1 MMTYL
6 CKYTPLELM
15 LSFGAGFEMPN
26 NDAPDFSE
34 TDPYLHS
41 SVCSHAKLLML
52 SMLHQKKQNSEL
64 ILTTCCDS
72 IRRVWDSLPA
82 EHFAFREML
91 DLPHKNTG
99 YAIDMYA
106 NELRRLIRDYSA
118 YSGKTFDRSA
128 LLDAWKKNAGAWQ
141 DLLKNDTHQDFI
153 AVLGARPSDELFQ
166 KIRGS
171 LSLPAVNLTCGGL
184 RSLPMPPDD
193 AEQLSEEE
201 LINAYAKAL
210 LSQIPCMR
218 MDDIAGRT
226 RLLRIR
232 GLRGIVYHTVKFC
245 DYYSFEYAELRRHS
259 DLPILKIESDY
270 TSQSEGQLSTRLA
283 AFDESLGAQGVSY
296 GSMPNGRTK
305 EKKAE
310 HQTEKTPSSTS
321 GGTAMSD
328 TAGKNIF
335 IGIDSGSTTTNVAA
349 IDGSGTLLASS
360 IIRTGAKAGDAAERA
375 YQEIRRQLGPD
386 AERIRRIIATGY
398 GREFITFADAA
409 KTEISCHARGA
420 HFADPSARTVID
432 IGGQDSKVICL
443 DEDGNVM
450 NFVMNDKCAA
460 GTGRFLEMM
469 AHTLEIDLSTMS
481 RLGLKWKKDLN
492 ITSTCTV
499 FAESEVVSLI
509 AENAETSDIVHAL
522 DKSVAHKTCAMVRR
536 VRGKAPYMMTGGVA
550 KNQGVAKEIERDL
563 KAPLSIMKHPD
574 LIGALG
580 AALFARDES

>member
-1 MMTYL
+1 MLTYL

-26 NDAPDFSE
+26 NDAPDFSA

-41 SVCSHAKLLML
+41 SVCSHAKLLL
-52 SMLHQKKQNSEL
+52 LNLLQQKKEDSEL

-72 IRRVWDSLPA
+72 IRRVWDALP
-82 EHFAFREML
+82 EDRFAFREML

-99 YAIDMYA
+99 YALEMYTK
-106 NELRRLIRDYSA
+106 ELQRLIRDYTS
-118 YSGKTFDRSA
+118 YSGHTFDRA
-128 LLDAWKKNAGAWQ
+128 KLLEAWRKNAEAWQ
-141 DLLKNDTHQDFI
+141 ELLENKSHQEFI

-166 KIRGS
+166 KIRAS
-171 LSLPAVNLTCGGL
+171 LSLPVVNLTCGGL
-184 RSLPMPPDD
+184 RSLAMPPEN
-193 AEQLSEEE
+193 AEQLSDEE
-201 LINAYAKAL
+201 LIHAYAKAL
-210 LSQIPCMR
+210 LGQVPCMR
-218 MDDIAGRT
+218 MDDVAGRT

-232 GLRGIVYHTVKFC
+232 GLSGIVYHTVKFC

-270 TSQSEGQLSTRLA
+270 TSQSAGQLSTRLA
-283 AFDESLGAQGVSY
+283 AFDESLGAKGISY
-296 GSMPNGRTK
+296 TSDHAASKNRSRGSSISK
-305 EKKAE
+305 ERN
-310 HQTEKTPSSTS
+310 TPDMTQ
-321 GGTAMSD
+321 SD
-328 TAGKNIF
+328 SNDIF

-349 IDGSGTLLASS
+349 IDRSGKLLASS
-360 IIRTGAKAGDAAERA
+360 IVRTGAKAGAAAEKA
-375 YQEIRRQLGPD
+375 YQEIQNQLGD
-386 AERIRRIIATGY
+386 AASHIRTIIATGY

-409 KTEISCHARGA
+409 KTEISCHAKGA
-420 HFADPSARTVID
+420 HFADPAARTIID

-469 AHTLEIDLSTMS
+469 AHTLEIDMDTMS
-481 RLGLKWKKDLN
+481 KLGLKWKKDLN

-536 VRGKAPYMMTGGVA
+536 VRGNAPYMMTGGVA
-550 KNQGVAKEIERDL
+550 RNQGVAKEIERTL
-563 KAPLSIMKHPD
+563 KAPLSIMKYPD
-574 LIGALG
+574 LIGAIG
-580 AALFARDES
+580 AALFAKESF

>member
-1 MMTYL
+1 MLTYL

-26 NDAPDFSE
+26 NDAPDFSA

-41 SVCSHAKLLML
+41 SVCSHAKLLL
-52 SMLHQKKQNSEL
+52 LNLLQQKKQDSEL

-72 IRRVWDSLPA
+72 IRRVWDALPA
-82 EHFAFREML
+82 DRFAFREML
-91 DLPHKNTG
+91 DLPHKNSG
-99 YAIDMYA
+99 YALEMYA
-106 NELRRLIRDYSA
+106 KELQRLVRDYIA
-118 YSGKTFDRSA
+118 YFGRRFDRA
-128 LLDAWKKNAGAWQ
+128 KLLEAWRKNAEAWQ
-141 DLLKNDTHQDFI
+141 ELLENKEDQEFI

-166 KIRGS
+166 KIRAS
-171 LSLPAVNLTCGGL
+171 LSVPVINLTCGGL
-184 RSLPMPPDD
+184 RSLSMPPEN
-193 AEQLSEEE
+193 AVSLSDED
-201 LINAYAKAL
+201 LLHAYAQAL
-210 LSQIPCMR
+210 LGQVPCMR
-218 MDDIAGRT
+218 MDDVAGRT

-232 GLRGIVYHTVKFC
+232 GLSGIVYHTVKFC

-283 AFDESLGAQGVSY
+283 AFNESLGAQGISY
-296 GSMPNGRTK
+296 TNSGQTNGRSDKRKDTDM
-305 EKKAE
+305 
-310 HQTEKTPSSTS
+310 TST
-321 GGTAMSD
+321 D
-328 TAGKNIF
+328 GKDIF
-335 IGIDSGSTTTNVAA
+335 IGIDSGSTTTNAAA
-349 IDGSGTLLASS
+349 IDAQGTLLASS
-360 IIRTGAKAGDAAERA
+360 IVRTGAKAGAAAEKA
-375 YQEIRRQLGPD
+375 YQEIRRQLGDD
-386 AERIRRIIATGY
+386 ASHIRRIIATGY
-398 GREFITFADAA
+398 GREFITFADAV

-420 HFADPSARTVID
+420 HFADPSARTIID

-469 AHTLEIDLSTMS
+469 AHTLEIDMDTMS
-481 RLGLKWKKDLN
+481 SLGLKWKKDLN

-536 VRGKAPYMMTGGVA
+536 VRGTGPYMMTGGVA
-550 KNQGVAKEIERDL
+550 RNHGVAKEIERTL
-563 KAPLSIMKHPD
+563 KAPLSIMKYPD

-580 AALFARDES
+580 AALFAKEGT

>member
-26 NDAPDFSE
+26 NDAPDFSA

-52 SMLHQKKQNSEL
+52 SLIEEKDSSGEL

-72 IRRVWDSLPA
+72 IRRVWDALPDDR
-82 EHFAFREML
+82 FAFRELL

-99 YAIDMYA
+99 YALEMYTK
-106 NELRRLIRDYSA
+106 ELMRLIRDYTAWS
-118 YSGKTFDRSA
+118 KKEFNRQ
-128 LLDAWKKNAGAWQ
+128 LLIEAWKKNAEAWQ
-141 DLLKNDTHQDFI
+141 ELLKNESHTEFI

-166 KIRGS
+166 KIRSS
-171 LSLPAVNLTCGGL
+171 LSVPAVNLTCGGL
-184 RSLPMPPDD
+184 RSLPMPP
-193 AEQLSEEE
+193 ENVEKLSVSE
-201 LINAYAKAL
+201 LIKAYAKAL

-218 MDDIAGRT
+218 MDDVSGRT

-232 GLRGIVYHTVKFC
+232 GLKGIVYHTVKFC
-245 DYYSFEYAELRRHS
+245 DYYSFEYAQLRRHS

-270 TSQSEGQLSTRLA
+270 TSQSEGQLSTRLF
-283 AFDESLGAQGVSY
+283 AFDESLKSRGISY
-296 GSMPNGRTK
+296 AADHRPRKAFGKEDPRGSKNPDHS
-305 EKKAE
+305 AL
-310 HQTEKTPSSTS
+310 
-321 GGTAMSD
+321 SD
-328 TAGKNIF
+328 IF
-335 IGIDSGSTTTNVAA
+335 IGIDSGSTTTNAAA
-349 IDGSGTLLASS
+349 IDENGRLLASS
-360 IIRTGAKAGDAAERA
+360 IIRTGAKAGAAAERA
-375 YQEIRRQLGPD
+375 YEEIRQQLGEN
-386 AERIRRIIATGY
+386 AGQIRRIIATGY
-398 GREFITFADAA
+398 GREFITFADAV
-409 KTEISCHARGA
+409 KTEISCHAKGA
-420 HFADPSARTVID
+420 HFADPSARTIID

-469 AHTLEIDLSTMS
+469 AHTLEIDLTTMS
-481 RLGLKWKKDLN
+481 GLGLKWKKDLN

-550 KNQGVAKEIERDL
+550 RNEGVAKEIERTL
-563 KAPLSIMKHPD
+563 KAPLSIMKYPD

-580 AALFARDES
+580 AALFAKEGA